1 VTFSACSIKT
11 GYYKGENM
19 ATQWTAQ
26 GITSGAVLP
35 AATLQSIGAAWET
48 WTPVITA
55 TAGSI
60 TSYTTTTPRYAR
72 INKIVVGQIIFA
84 ITNVGTASG
93 VPIFTL
99 PITAASTISNVIF
112 GSYRETAATGLT
124 GVVGSFTTTQG
135 LLYRYDNANHIAT
148 GRTYSCSFTYEAA

>member
-1 VTFSACSIKT
+1 
-11 GYYKGENM
+11 M
-19 ATQWTAQ
+19 ATQWTA
-26 GITSGAVLP
+26 GTTSGQVLT
-35 AATLQSIGAAWET
+35 AATLNTIGAAWET

-55 TAGSI
+55 TAGTI

-84 ITNVGTASG
+84 ITNVGTATG

-99 PITAASTISNVIF
+99 PITAASTTPNVIF
-112 GSYRETAATGLT
+112 GTYRETAATGLT

-148 GRTYSCSFTYEAA
+148 GRTYSCTFTYEAA